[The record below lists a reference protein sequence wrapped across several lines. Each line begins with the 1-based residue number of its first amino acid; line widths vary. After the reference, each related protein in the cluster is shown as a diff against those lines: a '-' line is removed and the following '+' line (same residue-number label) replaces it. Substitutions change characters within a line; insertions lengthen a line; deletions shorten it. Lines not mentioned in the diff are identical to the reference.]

1 MASNRKQP
9 FRIFPFPIWSFSSKF
24 ALLNCPLIRHDPV
37 LLRKNSDSS
46 LSPTRHSCV
55 SSTFARQIPKNRVR
69 RIRRAALDYLRIS
82 RFIFVV
88 SLTRIPMTFS
98 SNSTVLLRTVFR
110 ILDKNNISAKNTI
123 RGVIMKKQTV
133 GFDRT
138 QDLLRWTDWQKHA
151 VMVSKFVTYIF
162 LQCCSLDS

>member
-1 MASNRKQP
+1 MASNCKQP

-24 ALLNCPLIRHDPV
+24 ALLNSPLIRHG
-37 LLRKNSDSS
+37 S
-46 LSPTRHSCV
+46 
-55 SSTFARQIPKNRVR
+55 R
-69 RIRRAALDYLRIS
+69 RIEEEPWLFLIANEIFLCQQYLRQTDSKESCSENTKGRALDYHRIS

-123 RGVIMKKQTV
+123 REDTMKKHDHGMLRNV

-138 QDLLRWTDWQKHA
+138 QYLLRLTD
-151 VMVSKFVTYIF
+151 
-162 LQCCSLDS
+162 